1 MYIILELR
9 ALTPNKEKRIESSCR
24 KEVEEKKRNRQSE
37 KGKQSDTS
45 VRNSTMLQFTYI
57 P

>member
-24 KEVEEKKRNRQSE
+24 KEVEEKKKNRQSE
-37 KGKQSDTS
+37 KGKQSDAS